1 MEAGVGSFPKN
12 TAAVLQVQEK
22 RTSEE
27 EGEEEEGV
35 ELGGL
40 CKVVACLRREA
51 RDELEE
57 RDARRLPLCV
67 HSTQVTRI
75 QVLRP
80 RRDGNEA
87 VWE

>member
-1 MEAGVGSFPKN
+1 MWGLS
-12 TAAVLQVQEK
+12 L
-22 RTSEE
+22 RTLLLCYKCRRKELLRRKA
-27 EGEEEEGV
+27 EEEEGV

-57 RDARRLPLCV
+57 RDSRRLPLCV

>member
-1 MEAGVGSFPKN
+1 MWGLS
-12 TAAVLQVQEK
+12 L
-22 RTSEE
+22 RTLLLCYKCRRKKLL
-27 EGEEEEGV
+27 GRKAEEEEGV